1 MKKTLLTLALAF
13 AFIGAQ
19 AQCTPDPQF
28 TLPGIYPDS
37 SVGMPNASIGQAYN
51 EVITII
57 VSTDTLVDNPIIPGT
72 TITVDIV
79 DITLDSVNGLPAN
92 FTYDCLAPNCA
103 FLGGSTSC
111 AVLSSTINPTVA
123 DIGSYPIAMYITAQV
138 DAGLLGIFF
147 EPLVIDY
154 YYIDIIDNT
163 TSTIN
168 QFDNFTFEL
177 KDIFPNPVNDQS
189 KIQFITGEPK
199 DIVFFVFN
207 YLGEKM
213 DEQII
218 AANRGVNDIFIN
230 ANNYPNGMYLYSIN
244 NGEKIIS
251 KRMVIA
257 N

>member
-1 MKKTLLTLALAF
+1 MKKILLTLTLAF
-13 AFIGAQ
+13 ATIFAS
-19 AQCTPDPQF
+19 AQCTPDPQY
-28 TLPGIYPDS
+28 TIAGIYPDS
-37 SVGMPNASIGQAYN
+37 SVGMPAAIVGQAYN

-57 VSTDTLVDNPIIPGT
+57 VATDTNVVFSGLSISVEIDSIKLDN
-72 TITVDIV
+72 V
-79 DITLDSVNGLPAN
+79 LGLPAN
-92 FTYDCLAPNCA
+92 FTYDCLAPNCV
-103 FLGGSTSC
+103 FLGGSTTC
-111 AVLSSTINPTVA
+111 AVLYSTINPAAA
-123 DIGSYPIAMYITAQV
+123 DVGLYQVFMYTTSYV
-138 DAGLLGIFF
+138 DAGLFGLQTQNDT
-147 EPLVIDY
+147 IDY

-163 TSTIN
+163 TSTMN
-168 QFDNFTFEL
+168 QFDNFTFQM
-177 KDIFPNPVNDQS
+177 KDLYPNPVNDQS

-199 DIVFFVFN
+199 DIVFSVFN

>member
-1 MKKTLLTLALAF
+1 MKKILLTLTLAF
-13 AFIGAQ
+13 AFIGAN
-19 AQCTPDPQF
+19 AQCTPDSQYI
-28 TLPGIYPDS
+28 LAGIYPDS
-37 SVGMPNASIGQAYN
+37 ATGVPNALVGQAYN
-51 EVITII
+51 EVITVI
-57 VSTDTLVDNPIIPGT
+57 VAPDTLVPNPILGGM
-72 TITVDIV
+72 ITVDIV
-79 DITLDSVNGLPAN
+79 DMTLDSVNGLPAN

-103 FLGGSTSC
+103 FAGGSTSC

-123 DIGSYPIAMYITAQV
+123 DIGSYPIDMYITAQV

-163 TSTIN
+163 TSTMN

-177 KDIFPNPVNDQS
+177 KSVYPNPVNNQS
-189 KIQFITGEPK
+189 KIQFITGELK
-199 DIVFFVFN
+199 DVVFSVFN

-218 AANRGVNDIFIN
+218 TTNLGVNDIFIN

-251 KRMVIA
+251 KRMLVA

>member
-1 MKKTLLTLALAF
+1 MKKILLAF
-13 AFIGAQ
+13 TLILGYANAYS
-19 AQCTPDPQF
+19 QCTPDPQY
-28 TLPGIYPDS
+28 TNAGIYPDS
-37 SVGMPNASIGQAYN
+37 SVGMPAALVGQAYN

-57 VSTDTLVDNPIIPGT
+57 TPVDTNVIFSGLPID
-72 TITVDIV
+72 VDII

-103 FLGGSTSC
+103 FAGGSTSC

-123 DIGSYPIAMYITAQV
+123 DIGLYPIDMYITAQI
-138 DAGLLGIFF
+138 DAGVFGIVF

-154 YYIDIIDNT
+154 YYIEVSNV
-163 TSTIN
+163 TSVVN
-168 QFDNFTFEL
+168 QFNVLTFQM
-177 KDIFPNPVNDQS
+177 KDIYPNPVNNQS
-189 KIQFITGEPK
+189 KIQFITGEQK
-199 DIVFFVFN
+199 DIVFFIYN

-218 AANRGVNDIFIN
+218 AATRGVNNIFIN

-244 NGEKIIS
+244 NGKKMIS